1 MGQAWSSWTASIW
14 SLFSPNREYKLVLV
28 GLDNAGKTSVLYR
41 LHLGQPVVTTATIG
55 SNVEQVQHENLTFE
69 VRQSAVLQT
78 KPCLGALVSS
88 TSSSCCWHSLGSR
101 ASAPV
106 LSVQSQCRDSHN
118 SAQPQLL
125 LP

>member
-1 MGQAWSSWTASIW
+1 MQSAGSLTALCMGQAWSSWTASIW

-69 VRQSAVLQT
+69 VSQGTLLQT
-78 KPCLGALVSS
+78 KHCLGAPVSC
-88 TSSSCCWHSLGSR
+88 TAAGT
-101 ASAPV
+101 A
-106 LSVQSQCRDSHN
+106 
-118 SAQPQLL
+118 
-125 LP
+125 